1 MYIPSPPL
9 LVSPN
14 DLSKNWSLPSYPF
27 LDFSFLPFIKR
38 RGIRNYVYSSKN
50 LWNNI
55 CFFLSV
61 VEHFAVF
68 WKFLLLFVVFSMDF
82 CKVDHIKQQAD
93 NRVHPPTKNNK
104 AMKTFQ
110 TNKPKRLLRFWEVK
124 DFGWFKHIRDKKTHF
139 RIICDWHDFIL
150 RTIWIYIIWIK
161 VFLG

>member
-1 MYIPSPPL
+1 MYIHL
-9 LVSPN
+9 
-14 DLSKNWSLPSYPF
+14 KIYEIIF
-27 LDFSFLPFIKR
+27 ASFW
-38 RGIRNYVYSSKN
+38 V
-50 LWNNI
+50 LWNI
-55 CFFLSV
+55 
-61 VEHFAVF
+61 
-68 WKFLLLFVVFSMDF
+68 LLFFESFYCCLSYSLWISVKVFPHF
-82 CKVDHIKQQAD
+82 YDHIKQQAD